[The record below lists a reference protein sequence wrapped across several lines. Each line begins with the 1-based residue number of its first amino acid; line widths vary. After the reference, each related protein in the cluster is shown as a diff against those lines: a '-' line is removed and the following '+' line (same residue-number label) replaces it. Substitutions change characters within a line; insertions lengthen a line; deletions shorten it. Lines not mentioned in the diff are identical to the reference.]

1 MEVRDFLDSEIKPDL
16 EVELK
21 ESLKKIQQSAQRTQK
36 KRDR

>member
-1 MEVRDFLDSEIKPDL
+1 MEVRYFLDSEIKPDL

-36 KRDR
+36 KGDR

>member
-16 EVELK
+16 ELK

-36 KRDR
+36 KGDR

>member
-1 MEVRDFLDSEIKPDL
+1 MEVRDFLDS

-36 KRDR
+36 KGDR